1 MRTRDENKEE
11 AIRQGAIEMIAREGL
26 DNFSV
31 NKLARAAGVSPAT
44 LYIYYRDR
52 DDLIVQLCQEV
63 SVRMLETSLK
73 DFDPD
78 MHFDE
83 GLRVQW
89 INRLAHF
96 TNYPLE
102 VQFIEH
108 VRYSPY
114 YTKVAKMLNE
124 RFRDV
129 MGKFVHNAIRRKEL
143 LELPFEVYWSV
154 AFAPLY
160 QLIKFHTQGNS
171 MTGEKF
177 NLSDELLMQT
187 LKLVLKAL
195 KP

>member
-1 MRTRDENKEE
+1 
-11 AIRQGAIEMIAREGL
+11 MIAREGL

-63 SVRMLETSLK
+63 SVRMLEMSLK

-78 MHFDE
+78 MHFEE

-89 INRLAHF
+89 LNRAAHF
-96 TNYPLE
+96 INYPLE

-114 YTKVAKMLNE
+114 YGRVAKLLNE
-124 RFRDV
+124 QFREV
-129 MGKFVHNAIRRKEL
+129 MGKFVHNAIQRKEL
-143 LELPFEVYWSV
+143 QKLPFEVYWSV

-160 QLIKFHTQGNS
+160 QLIKFHTQGYS
-171 MTGEKF
+171 MTSEKF
-177 NLSDELLMQT
+177 VLSDELLMHT
-187 LKLVLKAL
+187 LTLVLKAL

>member
-1 MRTRDENKEE
+1 MRTRDENKEQ

-89 INRLAHF
+89 INRAAHF
-96 TNYPLE
+96 MNYPLE

-124 RFRDV
+124 RFREV
-129 MGKFVHNAIRRKEL
+129 MGKFVHNAIRRQEL
-143 LELPFEVYWSV
+143 QQLPFEVYWSV

-177 NLSDELLMQT
+177 SLSDDLLMQT

>member
-1 MRTRDENKEE
+1 MRTRDENKEQ

-177 NLSDELLMQT
+177 SLTDELLMQT

>member
-1 MRTRDENKEE
+1 MRTRDETKEQ

-73 DFDPD
+73 DFDPN
-78 MHFDE
+78 MHFEE

-89 INRLAHF
+89 INRAAHF
-96 TNYPLE
+96 MNYPLE

-114 YTKVAKMLNE
+114 YAKVAKMLNE
-124 RFRDV
+124 QFREV

-143 LELPFEVYWSV
+143 QQLPFEVYWSV

-160 QLIKFHTQGNS
+160 QLIKFHTQGYS

-177 NLSDELLMQT
+177 SLSDELLVQT
-187 LKLVLKAL
+187 LSLVLKAL

>member
-1 MRTRDENKEE
+1 MRTRDENKEQ

-63 SVRMLETSLK
+63 SVRLLETSLK

-78 MHFDE
+78 MHFEE

-89 INRLAHF
+89 INRAAHF
-96 TNYPLE
+96 MNYPLE

-114 YTKVAKMLNE
+114 YAKVAKMLNE
-124 RFRDV
+124 RFREV
-129 MGKFVHNAIRRKEL
+129 MGKFVQNAIRRKEL
-143 LELPFEVYWSV
+143 QKLPFEVYWSV

-160 QLIKFHTQGNS
+160 QLIKFHTQGYS
-171 MTGEKF
+171 MSGEKF

-187 LKLVLKAL
+187 LTLVLKAL

>member
-1 MRTRDENKEE
+1 MRTRDETKEQ

-73 DFDPD
+73 DFDPN
-78 MHFDE
+78 MHFEE

-89 INRLAHF
+89 INRAAHF
-96 TNYPLE
+96 MNYPLE

-114 YTKVAKMLNE
+114 YAKVAKMLNE
-124 RFRDV
+124 QFREV

-143 LELPFEVYWSV
+143 QQLPFEVYWSV

-160 QLIKFHTQGNS
+160 QLIKFHTQTYS

-177 NLSDELLMQT
+177 SLSDELLVQT
-187 LKLVLKAL
+187 LSLVLKAL

>member
-1 MRTRDENKEE
+1 
-11 AIRQGAIEMIAREGL
+11 MIAREGL

-78 MHFDE
+78 MHFEE

-129 MGKFVHNAIRRKEL
+129 MGKFVHNAIRRQEL
-143 LELPFEVYWSV
+143 QQLPFEVYWSV

-177 NLSDELLMQT
+177 SLSDDLLMQA
-187 LKLVLKAL
+187 LQLVLKAL

>member
-1 MRTRDENKEE
+1 MRTRDENKEQ

-63 SVRMLETSLK
+63 SVRMLEMSLK

-78 MHFDE
+78 MHFEE

-89 INRLAHF
+89 LNRAAHF
-96 TNYPLE
+96 INYPLE

-114 YTKVAKMLNE
+114 YGRVAKLLNE
-124 RFRDV
+124 QFREV
-129 MGKFVHNAIRRKEL
+129 MGKFVHNAIQRKEL
-143 LELPFEVYWSV
+143 QKLPFEVYWSV

-160 QLIKFHTQGNS
+160 QLIKFHTQGYS
-171 MTGEKF
+171 MTSEKF
-177 NLSDELLMQT
+177 VLSDELLMHT
-187 LKLVLKAL
+187 LTLVLKAL

>member
-1 MRTRDENKEE
+1 MRTRDENKEQ

-129 MGKFVHNAIRRKEL
+129 MGKFVHNAIRRQEL
-143 LELPFEVYWSV
+143 QPLPFEVYWSV

-177 NLSDELLMQT
+177 SLSDELLMQT

>member
-1 MRTRDENKEE
+1 MRTRDENKEQ

-89 INRLAHF
+89 INRAAHF
-96 TNYPLE
+96 MNYPLE

-114 YTKVAKMLNE
+114 YAKVAKMLNE
-124 RFRDV
+124 RFREV
-129 MGKFVHNAIRRKEL
+129 MGKFVHNAIRRQEL
-143 LELPFEVYWSV
+143 QQLPFEVYWSV

-177 NLSDELLMQT
+177 SLSDDLLMQT

>member
-1 MRTRDENKEE
+1 MRTRDENKEQ

>member
-1 MRTRDENKEE
+1 MRTRDENKEQ

-63 SVRMLETSLK
+63 SVRLLETSLK

-78 MHFDE
+78 MHFEE

-89 INRLAHF
+89 INRAAHF
-96 TNYPLE
+96 MNYPLE
-102 VQFIEH
+102 VQFLEH

-114 YTKVAKMLNE
+114 YAKVAKMLNE
-124 RFRDV
+124 RFREV
-129 MGKFVHNAIRRKEL
+129 MGKFVQNAIRRKEL
-143 LELPFEVYWSV
+143 QKLPFEVYWSV

-160 QLIKFHTQGNS
+160 QLIKFHTQGYS
-171 MTGEKF
+171 MSGEKF

-187 LKLVLKAL
+187 LTLVLKAL

>member
-1 MRTRDENKEE
+1 MRTRDENKEQ
-11 AIRQGAIEMIAREGL
+11 AIRQQAIEMIAKEGL

-52 DDLIVQLCQEV
+52 DDLIVQLCGEV
-63 SVRMLETSLK
+63 SVRMLEMSLK

-78 MHFDE
+78 MSFEE
-83 GLRVQW
+83 GLRRQW
-89 INRLAHF
+89 INRAAHYAE
-96 TNYPLE
+96 YPLE
-102 VQFIEH
+102 IQFIEH

-114 YTKVAKMLNE
+114 YSKVAAMLTE
-124 RFRDV
+124 RFKDV
-129 MGKFVHNAIRRKEL
+129 MGRFVRNAVERKEL
-143 LELPFEVYWSV
+143 QKLPFEVYWSV

-160 QLIKFHTQGNS
+160 QLIRFHTQGYS

-177 NLSDELLMQT
+177 QLDDELLTKT
-187 LKLVLKAL
+187 LQLVLKAL